1 MISGIVL
8 AGGRSRR
15 MGVDKAFLDLGG
27 QPLIEIVLG
36 RLSRV
41 ADEIIVVTNEPEKFA
56 SLGIA
61 LVGDVYRGQGTLA
74 GIHAGL
80 QAARYQYSLV
90 VACDMPFL
98 NPNLLRFMAL
108 LAADYDLVMPR
119 LMPEKEPTASTAEA
133 AKRAK
138 DRNLHPLHAI
148 YSKACLPHIEETLQ
162 GDDWRVI
169 AFLPTVRVRY
179 VERDEIELFD
189 PQHLSFFNINTP
201 ADLDRARELTNDRR
215 TTADR

>member
-1 MISGIVL
+1 M
-8 AGGRSRR
+8 GR
-15 MGVDKAFLDLGG
+15 DKAFLDLGG

-41 ADEIIVVTNEPEKFA
+41 ADDIIIVTNEPEKFA
-56 SLGIA
+56 NLGVT
-61 LVGDVYRGQGTLA
+61 LVGDVYQGRGTLA

-80 QAARYQYSLV
+80 QAANHSHSLV

-98 NPNLLRFMAL
+98 DPNLLRFMAL
-108 LAADYDLVMPR
+108 LAADYDVVLPR
-119 LMPEKEPTASTAEA
+119 LAPEEEPVAFGPEGAG
-133 AKRAK
+133 RAK
-138 DRNLHPLHAI
+138 NRDLHPVHAV
-148 YSKACLPHIEETLQ
+148 YSKTCLPHIEEALQ

-189 PQHLSFFNINTP
+189 PQHLSLFNINTP
-201 ADLDRARELTNDRR
+201 ADLDRARELMEN
-215 TTADR
+215 